1 MLRTAKVRIHGGDY
15 DCSESVRMCY
25 AAAGVL
31 PWGYWDS
38 YMWTGTERSV
48 LTSHG
53 FAEINV
59 SSAAKMRRG
68 DVLLKSGHTEMYL
81 GNGIQAGARGDERG
95 GIGYGARK
103 GDQTG
108 YELSRWP
115 YRGTAQ
121 WTSAF
126 RYVGGHEVNGIPASE
141 VAAQVMEH
149 LVAHDSA
156 HGYSQPARAGD
167 GTVETITVRF
177 DDGKAPT
184 SEEDEMNII
193 LCIKGRNTLVWF
205 DGQNINDLTH
215 PDDVAVLNKL
225 YKACTGRDMPR
236 ETITEEEFARLCQS
250 VKGGYPAHLQ
260 ALVDKYPTRSPEK

>member
-1 MLRTAKVRIHGGDY
+1 MLRTAKVSIHGGDY

-38 YMWTGTERSV
+38 YMWTGIERDV
-48 LTSHG
+48 LTRHG

-81 GNGIQAGARGDERG
+81 GDGLQAGARGNEWG
-95 GIGYGARK
+95 GISGGKK

-108 YELSRWP
+108 RELSEGP

-121 WTSAF
+121 WETAF
-126 RYVGGHEVNGIPASE
+126 RYFGAHTVNGIPAAE

-149 LVAHDSA
+149 LVMHDSA
-156 HGYSQPARAGD
+156 HGYDQPNRGGD
-167 GTVETITVRF
+167 GTVEEVTVRW
-177 DDGKAPT
+177 DDGKQI
-184 SEEDEMNII
+184 EQEDDMNCII
-193 LCIKGRNTLVWF
+193 GIQGRNTLCWF
-205 DGQNINDLTH
+205 DGININDLTTMEEVNAL
-215 PDDVAVLNKL
+215 DKV
-225 YKACTGRDMPR
+225 YKATHDGKAMPR
-236 ETITEEEFARLCQS
+236 VTLTPEEFARLCQS
-250 VKGGYPAHLQ
+250 IHGGFPKHL
-260 ALVDKYPTRSPEK
+260 ADLVNKYKTRSPE